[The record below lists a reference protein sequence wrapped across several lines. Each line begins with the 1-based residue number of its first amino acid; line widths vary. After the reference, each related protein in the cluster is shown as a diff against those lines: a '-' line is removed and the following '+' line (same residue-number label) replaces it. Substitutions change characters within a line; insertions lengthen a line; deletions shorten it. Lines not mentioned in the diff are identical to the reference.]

1 LKRNG
6 HGNLRGE
13 IDSISGKSESNLK
26 FKDPIKEQIKWLRD
40 QDHFVM
46 YFEV

>member
-1 LKRNG
+1 MWSKLKELNVQRLKRNG

-26 FKDPIKEQIKWLRD
+26 FKDPIKEQIK
-40 QDHFVM
+40 
-46 YFEV
+46 